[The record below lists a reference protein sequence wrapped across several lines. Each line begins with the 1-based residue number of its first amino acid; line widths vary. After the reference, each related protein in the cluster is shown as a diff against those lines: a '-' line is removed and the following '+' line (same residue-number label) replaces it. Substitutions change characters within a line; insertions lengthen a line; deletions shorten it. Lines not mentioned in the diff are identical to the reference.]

1 VTLPRLWVF
10 LAVALPALAAVIANL
25 PSVDLTYHLRA
36 GAQIL
41 DGGGI
46 PTTDTWTFTA
56 FGAPWM
62 DQQWG
67 AQAILAAVYRV
78 AGWTGLVMFR
88 SALIALIFGCLL
100 TICLRR
106 GLGARRAALLT
117 LAAFLLSAVALGLR
131 PQLIGMAIFAVVLL
145 LVTDRRAHPGRL
157 WAIPF
162 LMILWA
168 NVHGSFFLGPVVL
181 GLAWLEDV
189 HDHVPGAR
197 RLLVLAAVSVAAA
210 CITPFGPAVWAY
222 AIGLSTNPA
231 VTARITEWQ
240 PTSLRSLPGIAFFLS
255 AMAVVA
261 LIARRGTTT
270 PWPTLAWLA
279 VFFLIGA
286 YALRGL
292 AWWPLGAVAAI
303 AGVLVTGPAV
313 GASRPEPDTPRL
325 MRRANVAIAG
335 AIVLVGIALLPVWRP
350 LDPALGAPQGVV
362 GLAPPGITAALRG
375 LARPGDRLFDPQPW
389 GSWFEFALPTLPVAI
404 DSRIELFPAS
414 VWDTYDSIVSGG
426 QAWDAQ
432 LREWGA
438 SIVVVAH
445 EDAAFATRLSAAGW
459 HSAFSDADGTVFLA
473 PGR

>member
-1 VTLPRLWVF
+1 MVRSCSDSPGSRTST
-10 LAVALPALAAVIANL
+10 I
-25 PSVDLTYHLRA
+25 TCRA
-36 GAQIL
+36 
-41 DGGGI
+41 
-46 PTTDTWTFTA
+46 
-56 FGAPWM
+56 
-62 DQQWG
+62 
-67 AQAILAAVYRV
+67 
-78 AGWTGLVMFR
+78 
-88 SALIALIFGCLL
+88 
-100 TICLRR
+100 
-106 GLGARRAALLT
+106 RAA
-117 LAAFLLSAVALGLR
+117 S
-131 PQLIGMAIFAVVLL
+131 
-145 LVTDRRAHPGRL
+145 
-157 WAIPF
+157 
-162 LMILWA
+162 
-168 NVHGSFFLGPVVL
+168 
-181 GLAWLEDV
+181 
-189 HDHVPGAR
+189 
-197 RLLVLAAVSVAAA
+197 LVLAAVSVAAA

-240 PTSLRSLPGIAFFLS
+240 PTSLRSLPGIAFFGS

-313 GASRPEPDTPRL
+313 VPAERERHPRL

-362 GLAPPGITAALRG
+362 GLAPPGITAALRD

-404 DSRIELFPAS
+404 DSRIELFPTS